1 MTVNQSPGNVRDA
14 ALDVLIKISKDQAY
28 SHLLLNETVMKKKIK
43 EVDVALLTEIVYGTL
58 QHQRRLDYYVS
69 AFSKKELNKLENWVL
84 ILLRLSVYQMHFLD
98 RVPDHAILNE
108 AVRIASKRGHKG
120 IAGMVNGILR
130 SVQRE
135 GVPDLEEIE
144 DPKERLAIE
153 TSHPDWL
160 IQRWISH
167 YGFETAHRI
176 AHGNLSY
183 PVSSARVNRMKV
195 TREELMHEWTEEGL
209 QITASPYLEEAVRVD
224 KGVISRTAA
233 FREGRCSIQD
243 EGSMMVTGLLD
254 PKPGMRVLDSCAA
267 PGGKTSHIAE
277 RMNDEGE
284 LYAMDIHKH
293 KIKLI
298 DAQAERL
305 GLSVVHGLKGD
316 ARLAGEQLEEE
327 SFDCILVDAPCSGL
341 GVIQRKPDLKWT
353 KSERDIERLTV
364 IQGEILKQVW
374 PLLKPGGRLVY
385 STCTI
390 DYEENEGQVTH
401 FVNETADA
409 DFEADFLNRLPEP
422 VQTSSFANQSG
433 IQLIP
438 GQYGTDGFF
447 MTSIVKRDH
456 RK

>member
-1 MTVNQSPGNVRDA
+1 MTAKQPAGNVRDA

-28 SHLLLNETVMKKKIK
+28 SHLLLNETVMKKQIK
-43 EVDVALLTEIVYGTL
+43 EVDVPLLTEIVYGTL
-58 QHQRRLDYYVS
+58 QHQRKLDYYIS
-69 AFSKKELNKLENWVL
+69 AFSKKELAKLDKWVL
-84 ILLRLSVYQMHFLD
+84 ILLRLSVYQMDALD

-108 AVRIASKRGHKG
+108 AVRIATRRGHQG

-130 SVQRE
+130 SIQRE
-135 GVPDLEEIE
+135 GTPDLDEIKDNE
-144 DPKERLAIE
+144 ERLAIE

-160 IQRWISH
+160 IKRWIRH
-167 YGFETAHRI
+167 YGFETAYQI
-176 AHGNLSY
+176 AHGNVAY
-183 PVSSARVNRMKV
+183 PVSSARVNLLKG
-195 TREELMHEWTEEGL
+195 TREDLMKEWTSEGL
-209 QITASPYLEEAVRVD
+209 QVTESPYLDEAVRVN

-233 FREGRCSIQD
+233 FKDGRCSIQD

-254 PKPGMRVLDSCAA
+254 PKPGMKVLDACAA

-277 RMNDEGE
+277 RMHDEGE
-284 LYAMDIHKH
+284 LFAMDIHKH

-305 GLSVVHGLKGD
+305 GLSVIRGVKGD
-316 ARLAGEQLEEE
+316 ARLARDQFDEA

-353 KSERDIERLTV
+353 KSEQDIERLTV
-364 IQGEILKQVW
+364 IQQEILKQIW

-390 DYEENEGQVTH
+390 DFEENEGQAVH
-401 FVNETADA
+401 FVREQEDA
-409 DFEADFLNRLPEP
+409 DFEADFLLRLPIA
-422 VQTSSFANQSG
+422 VQASSYAKDNG

-438 GQYGTDGFF
+438 GQFGTDGFF
-447 MTSIVKRDH
+447 MTSIVKRDL